1 MKAYS
6 KNSQMSCVG
15 FLGSAGSYSDL
26 ALTRLFAKR
35 NAGQVRRKGFHSL
48 SLAVDALEAGHL
60 DYVLL
65 PMENTIAGSLNE
77 TYQMLGERQLSIV
90 DEEIL
95 TVEHCLVGL
104 PGTDIHNLNVIR
116 SHPIALQ
123 QCSRWLSN
131 LPACVQEGH
140 TSTVAS
146 AESVLSGA
154 DLQVAAI
161 ASEDAANRLKLKVLE
176 RNIANQAHNF
186 TRFVLVAQNAEEIE
200 KTIPARISM
209 ILSVNHRQGSL
220 ARCLVALAQRK
231 INLTKLES
239 RVNPESPWEYYF
251 YLDIEGHS
259 EDALVKEALEEV
271 AAHANSIKILG
282 CYTRRDQ

>member
-1 MKAYS
+1 
-6 KNSQMSCVG
+6 
-15 FLGSAGSYSDL
+15 
-26 ALTRLFAKR
+26 LFAKR

-48 SLAVDALEAGHL
+48 SLAVNALEAGHL

-104 PGTDIHNLNVIR
+104 PGTDIQNLSVIR

-140 TSTVAS
+140 TCAHLHDSFGESQTRLIGPFSGGPGS
-146 AESVLSGA
+146 A
-154 DLQVAAI
+154 
-161 ASEDAANRLKLKVLE
+161 K
-176 RNIANQAHNF
+176 NQ
-186 TRFVLVAQNAEEIE
+186 
-200 KTIPARISM
+200 S
-209 ILSVNHRQGSL
+209 
-220 ARCLVALAQRK
+220 
-231 INLTKLES
+231 
-239 RVNPESPWEYYF
+239 
-251 YLDIEGHS
+251 
-259 EDALVKEALEEV
+259 
-271 AAHANSIKILG
+271 
-282 CYTRRDQ
+282 DQA